1 MSRAAIIVVG
11 GRAQRLGGVN
21 KPWLSIQGKP
31 MIDHILE
38 STLPHVQQCV
48 LVGDAPDGWSNAA
61 VVLTREEPAGGGP
74 VAAVRAG
81 MQLLRPDI
89 DEVLLLAGDAPFI
102 DDALSALL
110 TVELTDGAV
119 AVEADGR
126 SQYLCARVRR
136 SDLDTALAA
145 AETSMQSVFKGLR
158 VHTVSAALMDADTWE
173 DVAVLRQESHMN
185 DWLSD
190 VTSKLGI
197 DASLDIDAV
206 LDLARDVA
214 HHTERKNAPLT
225 SYLLGYAAAAQNLTQ
240 AQVAALAAEIGQM
253 AKDRA

>member
-21 KPWLSIQGKP
+21 KPWLSIQGRP
-31 MIDHILE
+31 IIDHILE

-48 LVGDAPDGWSNAA
+48 LVGDAPDGWSNTH
-61 VVLTREEPAGGGP
+61 VRLTREEPAGAGP
-74 VAAVRAG
+74 VAAIRAG
-81 MQLLRPDI
+81 MKLLLPDI

-102 DDALSALL
+102 GEALAALFAA
-110 TVELTDGAV
+110 ELVDGAV
-119 AVEADGR
+119 AVESAGR
-126 SQYLCARVRR
+126 TQYLCTRVRR
-136 SDLDTALAA
+136 RDLESALIT

-158 VHTVSAALMDADTWE
+158 VHTVSAALVDADTWE
-173 DVAVLRQESHMN
+173 DVVALRQELQMN
-185 DWLSD
+185 DWLTD
-190 VTSKLGI
+190 VTKKLAI

-206 LDLARDVA
+206 LELARDVA